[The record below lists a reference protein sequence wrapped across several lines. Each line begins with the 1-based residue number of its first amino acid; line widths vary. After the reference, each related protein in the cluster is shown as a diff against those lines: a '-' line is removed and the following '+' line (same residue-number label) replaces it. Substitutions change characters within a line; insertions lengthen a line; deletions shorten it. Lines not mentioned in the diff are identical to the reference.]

1 MKSTTFGSMIAAA
14 LLLAGTMAACRN
26 NSPTTVPEHTHGTAP
41 AHSHEMQ
48 ELGPYRV
55 TGQELYAGK
64 KLPPT
69 VDEDRLVRVEVS
81 SDKTTWFSAPFSI
94 YFTDVR
100 VTAIIDYTIQDSRIT
115 VHCRLFNA
123 NPCGPARDHH
133 FRIYVSGSEAP
144 SN

>member
-1 MKSTTFGSMIAAA
+1 MIAAA

-41 AHSHEMQ
+41 AHSHELQ

-55 TGQELYAGK
+55 TGQELSTGK
-64 KLPPT
+64 KQLPPT

-81 SDKTTWFSAPFSI
+81 SDKTTWFSAPLLIHFSN
-94 YFTDVR
+94 VER
-100 VTAIIDYTIQDSRIT
+100 EALIDYTYKDSRIT
-115 VHCRLFNA
+115 VHCRFFNSIFCR
-123 NPCGPARDHH
+123 PEPDFH
-133 FRIYVSGSEAP
+133 FRVYVSGSEAP

>member
-14 LLLAGTMAACRN
+14 LLLTGTVACQ
-26 NSPTTVPEHTHGTAP
+26 NSPTTVPEHTHDTAP
-41 AHSHEMQ
+41 AHSHALQ

-81 SDKTTWFSAPFSI
+81 ADKRIWFSAPWTI
-94 YFTDVR
+94 YFTDVSLP
-100 VTAIIDYTIQDSRIT
+100 ALIDYTIEDSRIT
-115 VHCRLFNA
+115 VYCRFFNA
-123 NPCGPARDHH
+123 NSCGPARDHH
-133 FRIYVSGSEAP
+133 FRIYISGAEEP

>member
-14 LLLAGTMAACRN
+14 LLLTGTVACQ
-26 NSPTTVPEHTHGTAP
+26 NSPTTAPAHTHDTAP
-41 AHSHEMQ
+41 AHSHALQ
-48 ELGPYRV
+48 ALGPYRV

-81 SDKTTWFSAPFSI
+81 PDKTTWFSAPWSI
-94 YFTDVR
+94 YFTNTR
-100 VTAIIDYTIQDSRIT
+100 LAAQIYYSIQDSRIT
-115 VHCRLFNA
+115 VSCRLLNGA
-123 NPCGPARDHH
+123 PCQPVPDFH
-133 FRIYVSGSEAP
+133 FRVHVSGAKAS